1 MSSPTTGRQRG
12 AATKTPRKTPRK
24 GADVSRSEEQ
34 KRPRASSGAT
44 PRGKTRKRSRS
55 GATSTLDDDDDYDD
69 DFDSE
74 HDRKVKKGRARFNE
88 NGFFPEGD
96 KSMRYFGPGF
106 TDLYSPSVSHQLIHT
121 GLHKKMPPSDV
132 LQRPFHPLHSVVTPS
147 QFDISVFTI
156 PLTALE
162 ILTVCN
168 S

>member
-12 AATKTPRKTPRK
+12 TASKAPRKTLRNPT
-24 GADVSRSEEQ
+24 DVGRSEKER
-34 KRPRASSGAT
+34 RPRASSGAT
-44 PRGKTRKRSRS
+44 PRATTHKRSRS
-55 GATSTLDDDDDYDD
+55 GATSALADEDGDDDDG
-69 DFDSE
+69 FDSE
-74 HDRKVKKGRARFNE
+74 HDRNVKKGRARFNE

-121 GLHKKMPPSDV
+121 GLHNKMPPHDV

-147 QFDISVFTI
+147 QFDLSVFTI

-162 ILTVCN
+162 IPTV
-168 S
+168 